1 MKKKIKRFIKWYILG
16 YYHCDK
22 CPYAW
27 EERHY
32 EGDCDCGCYIKG
44 DIQDSCR
51 LLPPFRSLL
60 GYFRKKKTLYY
71 FNHEYDGFVEFVEKQ
86 DKQLDCMAE
95 LLNKYVFDET
105 ELYIKNYKG
114 EYVQVGEIY
123 DHDFNF
129 NTHNA
134 VVYIVNDYENTI
146 HPIKHKKLR
155 QKWKELIKETF
166 DRFIAVFRPY
176 FCD

>member
-1 MKKKIKRFIKWYILG
+1 
-16 YYHCDK
+16 
-22 CPYAW
+22 
-27 EERHY
+27 
-32 EGDCDCGCYIKG
+32 
-44 DIQDSCR
+44 
-51 LLPPFRSLL
+51 
-60 GYFRKKKTLYY
+60 
-71 FNHEYDGFVEFVEKQ
+71 
-86 DKQLDCMAE
+86 MAGLINE
-95 LLNKYVFDET
+95 YVFNET
-105 ELYIKNYKG
+105 ELYTKNYKG

-123 DHDFNF
+123 DHNFRF